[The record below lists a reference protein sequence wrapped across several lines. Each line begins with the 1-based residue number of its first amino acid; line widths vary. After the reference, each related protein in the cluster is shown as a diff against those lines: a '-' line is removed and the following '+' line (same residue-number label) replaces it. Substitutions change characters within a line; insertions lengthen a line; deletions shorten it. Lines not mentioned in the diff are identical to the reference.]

1 MALPEIPDPCHF
13 ESCPEPD
20 KPCGNCGDNSSRKF
34 FTNKTAKH
42 GVPTERFITP
52 IVRVNG
58 WPQDMQPGQFIPNCW
73 VEPPD
78 VSYNPESGVLNIG
91 GRFVQIGDPEMNL
104 KDCHGNAI
112 GSCQAVM
119 SCVNFREIILA
130 SPGIRFVDPNN
141 PFAGLVPR
149 IDPQS
154 ANYLTVTANG
164 LALNMSAICNY
175 VAANCGSG
183 GNSPTPTPT
192 PDGTTTKTI
201 YAYSCVN
208 SGGSSLGTAAG
219 TLVATRNDTTGV
231 VTVSNSSY
239 SYLYSGTQGT
249 ASYLGAAGAVM
260 TLANFNNLTMA
271 AIPTTCSSSPNPN
284 PNPDP
289 NPPVVSSYVNISPS
303 SGNVTGTQ
311 GTAITPVTFTWTG
324 YGTCQGTPTVEYYS
338 NNALPAG
345 LTATVSGGP
354 DTGTITISGTPTA
367 SGSGT
372 GTYRIIV
379 GGCAQPFTVNFTI
392 AASGTPDP
400 NPNPNPTPDPTPP
413 GTSQKTVT
421 GSWCR
426 FGNGDIASSN
436 LEDVVLTWTETGS
449 GTGVGTVSATPANA
463 AFSSTAYTYL
473 LTGTDGGN
481 RSVVGNVSSTTMSLA
496 TFNTINA
503 VASTGDCSA

>member
-13 ESCPEPD
+13 ESCPAPD

-42 GVPTERFITP
+42 GVATERFITP

-104 KDCHGNAI
+104 KDCHGNQI

-149 IDPQS
+149 IDPAS
-154 ANYLTVTANG
+154 ASYLSVTANG
-164 LALNMSAICNY
+164 LALNMSAICSY
-175 VAANCGSG
+175 VAANCA
-183 GNSPTPTPT
+183 GNGSPTPTPT
-192 PDGTTTKTI
+192 PSPTGTTSKTI
-201 YAYSCVN
+201 SAYTCVN
-208 SGGSSLGTAAG
+208 SGGSSLGSSAG
-219 TLVATRNDTTGV
+219 TITATRNDTTGV

-239 SYLYSGTQGT
+239 SYLYSGTQGA
-249 ASYLGAAGAVM
+249 ASYLGAVGATM

-271 AIPTTCSSSPNPN
+271 AIPTTCSSNPSPTPTPTPTPTTNYITLNPG
-284 PNPDP
+284 
-289 NPPVVSSYVNISPS
+289 SASVN
-303 SGNVTGTQ
+303 GTQ
-311 GTAITPVTFTWTG
+311 GTAISPITLNWTG
-324 YGTCQGTPTVEYYS
+324 YGTCQSSPTVTFDS
-338 NNALPAG
+338 GTALPAG
-345 LTATVSGGP
+345 LSVTVSGGP
-354 DTGTITISGTPTA
+354 DTGTVTISGTPTT
-367 SGSGT
+367 SGNST
-372 GTYRIIV
+372 AIYKVNV
-379 GGCAQPFTVNFTI
+379 GGCSQSFAIFFKV
-392 AASGTPDP
+392 AANGTP
-400 NPNPNPTPDPTPP
+400 NPDPTPTP
-413 GTSQKTVT
+413 TPTPTPAGTAQKTVT
-421 GSWCR
+421 GAGCR
-426 FGNGDIASSN
+426 FGNGDIPPGN

-449 GTGVGTVSATPANA
+449 GSGVGTVSATPANA
-463 AFSSTAYTYL
+463 YIYL
-473 LTGTDGGN
+473 LTGSQGGN
-481 RSVVGNVSSTTMSLA
+481 RSVVGNVGSTTMTQA

-503 VASTGDCSA
+503 VVSTGDCSGG